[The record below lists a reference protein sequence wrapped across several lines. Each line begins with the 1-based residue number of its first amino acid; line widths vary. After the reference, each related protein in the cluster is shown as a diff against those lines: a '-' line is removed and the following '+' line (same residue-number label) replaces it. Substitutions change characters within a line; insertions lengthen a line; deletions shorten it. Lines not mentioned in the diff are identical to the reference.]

1 MKHLT
6 LNLLNKLSE
15 TFKSMIKTKVLLY
28 QRTFGDSINK
38 DQTAFSVQSDI
49 GLYYPEKVL

>member
-28 QRTFGDSINK
+28 RRTFGDSINK